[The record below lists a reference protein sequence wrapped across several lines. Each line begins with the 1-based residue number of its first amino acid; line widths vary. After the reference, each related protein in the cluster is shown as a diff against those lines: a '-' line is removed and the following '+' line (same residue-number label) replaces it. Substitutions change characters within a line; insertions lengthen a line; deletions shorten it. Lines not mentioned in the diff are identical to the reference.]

1 MTRNFTAIL
10 SLGTI
15 SFTGFGQIPTGQFVA
30 TGMYT
35 DPITVTVTY

>member
-1 MTRNFTAIL
+1 VTQNYASLL